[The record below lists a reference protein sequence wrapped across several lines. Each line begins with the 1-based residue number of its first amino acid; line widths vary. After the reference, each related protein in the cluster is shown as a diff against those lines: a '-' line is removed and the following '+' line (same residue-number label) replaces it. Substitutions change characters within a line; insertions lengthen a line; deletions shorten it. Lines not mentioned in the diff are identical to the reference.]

1 MGKEKP
7 ILVGYLS
14 ELGITR
20 MSVSRT
26 IINESDMKAYCL
38 ACLDKIDAAFAIEL
52 QDYGKPI
59 YNNEETDFSIHCCKC
74 QKVILEKNV

>member
-20 MSVSRT
+20 MSISVT
-26 IINESDMKAYCL
+26 VINESDMNAYCL
-38 ACLDKIDAAFAIEL
+38 TCLNRIDTAIATEL
-52 QDYGKPI
+52 QDYGKQI